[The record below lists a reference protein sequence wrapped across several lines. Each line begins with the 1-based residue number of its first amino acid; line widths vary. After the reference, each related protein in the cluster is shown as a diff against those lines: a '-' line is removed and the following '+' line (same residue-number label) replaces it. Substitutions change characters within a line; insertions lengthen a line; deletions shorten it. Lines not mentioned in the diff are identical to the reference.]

1 MSKELKTGIAAILI
15 IAIFIWGYNF
25 LKGQNLLDSGTRVF
39 KVEYPKI
46 GGLSKSSPV
55 TINGFKVGKV
65 DKIEFDI
72 TDKKRG
78 NLIVTFIV
86 ENDFQFSKKS
96 IVKIYSPNPLSNSSL
111 AIVPSYEGDWAVSGD
126 TLEGEIEESLFTS
139 IGERLNPL
147 QNKIEAVIVE
157 ADSLFANI
165 NKILNKKT
173 VNSINSSVTD
183 LAATIANI
191 KETVKSVNSM
201 VVDNQDN
208 LKVTLEKTKN
218 ITENINKVTDSL
230 TAVDF
235 KKIIVKAENA
245 VDNFNDLSTKL
256 NSGDGTIA
264 KLIND
269 KKMYN
274 NLEAATK
281 ELEELLRD
289 IKLNPKRYVHF
300 SIFGKNSDPFEAAED
315 KKE

>member
-1 MSKELKTGIAAILI
+1 MSKELKTGIVAIVI

-39 KVEYPKI
+39 KVEYSKI

-55 TINGFKVGKV
+55 TINGFKVGNV
-65 DKIEFDI
+65 DKIEFDK
-72 TDKKRG
+72 TEEKRG

-86 ENDFQFSKKS
+86 ENDFEFSKKS

-111 AIVPSYEGDWAVSGD
+111 AIIPSYEGDLAVSGD

-147 QNKIEAVIVE
+147 QNKIETVIVE
-157 ADSLFANI
+157 ADTLFANI
-165 NKILNKKT
+165 NKILNDKT
-173 VNSINSSVTD
+173 VNNINNSVTD

-191 KETVKSVNSM
+191 RETVKSVNSM

-208 LKVTLEKTKN
+208 LKATLENTKN
-218 ITENINKVTDSL
+218 ITENINKVSDSL
-230 TAVDF
+230 TTVDF
-235 KKIIVKAENA
+235 NKIIAKAESA
-245 VDNFNDLSTKL
+245 VDNFNELSKKL
-256 NSGDGTIA
+256 NSGDGTIS

-300 SIFGKNSDPFEAAED
+300 SIFGKNPGPYEAEED